1 MNAAMGTNVLMNC
14 RLGSPCYTR
23 SPRRVPLAA
32 RLVALALAFG
42 GGLLAA
48 SGEQW
53 LLAEAPPA
61 VNELTLATCVL
72 DDVYGDAQPAGMCT
86 LTSKADEAHEQ
97 GKSL

>member
-72 DDVYGDAQPAGMCT
+72 DDVYGAARPAAACTSGNEQPERGHA
-86 LTSKADEAHEQ
+86 L
-97 GKSL
+97 